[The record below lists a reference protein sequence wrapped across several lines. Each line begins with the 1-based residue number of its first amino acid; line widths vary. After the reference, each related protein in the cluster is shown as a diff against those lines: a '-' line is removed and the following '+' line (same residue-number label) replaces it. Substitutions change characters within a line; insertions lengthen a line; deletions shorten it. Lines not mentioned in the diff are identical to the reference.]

1 MAKIQIFRIRLRLR
15 FRINTHNK
23 RDPFERWVFGST
35 LGVALNTKSERM
47 AGEKR
52 LIRTRNIGFMAH
64 IDAGKTTVTERVLFY
79 TKKIHRMGEVHDG
92 TAVMDWMPQEQ
103 ERGITITSAVT
114 TVEWKGRTTH
124 IIDTPGHVDFT
135 IEVER
140 SLRVLDGVIAIFSAV
155 EGVEP
160 QSETVWHQAD
170 KYGVPKLAFINKM
183 DRVGADFFATVRMM
197 IGRLG
202 TNPLVVQVPMG
213 REDQFIGVIDLIR
226 MKGIVWD
233 EHSLGVEYKE
243 ISIPPELGDEVTLH
257 RSKLIES
264 LAELDDHLTE
274 KYLNGEE
281 ISESEMKG
289 VLRKATISLKAVPV
303 LCGAALR
310 NQGIQPL
317 IDAIVD
323 YLPSPLDVPPVEG
336 TNPITGEKVIRMAKD
351 EELFTALAF
360 KIMMDEGR
368 KLVYIRIYSG
378 VLKVGTEVYNPRL
391 KKGEKISRIFQ
402 MHAHQRNRVEEA
414 KTGEIVAV
422 MGLKET
428 TTGDTLCDRGHPI
441 LLEPIDFYRPVMS
454 VAVEPKTNQD
464 QERLTESLEKLSE
477 EDPTFHV
484 RFDED
489 TGQTIISG
497 MGELHL
503 DVLVNRLLAEYHVGV
518 NVGRPQV
525 MYRETVEKEV
535 EASARF
541 MKEME
546 EVKHFA
552 EVFLRISPNGRG
564 KGIEFHSEIQERA
577 LPPGGLLSV
586 EEGVREASTGGVI
599 MGYPLTDLRVTLI
612 KANVDPDHPSLLA
625 LKIATSNALREGCRK
640 AQPVLLEPMMEVN
653 IIVPEEF
660 MGEVVGDLK
669 ARKSSVEAITPKGKV
684 TLIKAISP
692 LTRMFGYSTDLRSL
706 TQGRGTFTMQFSRYD
721 KAIS

>member
-1 MAKIQIFRIRLRLR
+1 
-15 FRINTHNK
+15 
-23 RDPFERWVFGST
+23 
-35 LGVALNTKSERM
+35 M

-52 LIRTRNIGFMAH
+52 LARTRNIGFMAH

-79 TKKIHRMGEVHDG
+79 TKKTHRMGEVDDG
-92 TAVMDWMPQEQ
+92 TATMDWMQQEQ

-114 TVEWKGRTTH
+114 VVEWKGSTIH

-140 SLRVLDGVIAIFSAV
+140 SLRVLDGTIAIFSAV

-170 KYGVPKLAFINKM
+170 KYRVPKLAFINKM
-183 DRVGADFFATVRMM
+183 DRIGSDFFGTVKMM
-197 IGRLG
+197 VERLG
-202 TNPLVVQVPMG
+202 ANPLITQIPIG
-213 REDQFIGVIDLIR
+213 AEDRFIGVVDLIR
-226 MKGIVWD
+226 SKGIVWD
-233 EHSLGVEYKE
+233 EHSLGIEFKE
-243 ISIPPELGDEVTLH
+243 ISIPKEMEREASLY

-264 LAELDDHLTE
+264 IAELDEPLTE

-281 ISESEMKG
+281 ISESEMKAA
-289 VLRKATISLKAVPV
+289 LRRATISMKAIPV

-317 IDAIVD
+317 MDAIVD
-323 YLPSPLDVPPVEG
+323 YLPSPLDISLVEG
-336 TNPITGEKVIRMAKD
+336 TNPVTGEKEKRMAKD
-351 EELFTALAF
+351 EEPFTALAF
-360 KIMMDEGR
+360 KVMMDEGR

-391 KKGEKISRIFQ
+391 KRGEKISRIFQ
-402 MHAHQRNRVEEA
+402 MHAHQRTRVEEA
-414 KTGEIVAV
+414 KAGEIVAV

-428 TTGDTLCDRGHPI
+428 TTGDTLCDRSHPI
-441 LLEPIDFYRPVMS
+441 LLEPIDFYKPVMS
-454 VAVEPKTNQD
+454 IAVEPKTNQD
-464 QERLTESLEKLSE
+464 QEKLTECLEKLSE
-477 EDPTFHV
+477 EDPTFLV
-484 RFDED
+484 RLDED

-503 DVLVNRLLAEYHVGV
+503 DVLVNRLLTEYHLEV

-525 MYRETVEKEV
+525 VYRETIEKEV
-535 EASARF
+535 EASAKF
-541 MKEME
+541 MKEMD

-552 EVFLRISPNGRG
+552 EVFLRISPNRRG
-564 KGIEFHSEIQERA
+564 KGIEFHSEMPEKT
-577 LPPGGLLSV
+577 LSPEGFLSV
-586 EEGVREASTGGVI
+586 EDGVRESSTVGVI
-599 MGYPLTDLRVTLI
+599 LGYPMTDLRVTLL
-612 KANVDPDHPSLLA
+612 KANTDPNHPSTLA
-625 LKIATSNALREGCRK
+625 LKIASSNALREGCRK
-640 AQPVLLEPMMEVN
+640 AQPVLMEPMMEVN

-684 TLIKAISP
+684 TMIKAISP

-706 TQGRGTFTMQFSRYD
+706 TQGRGTFSMQFSHYD
-721 KAIS
+721 KMIS

>member
-1 MAKIQIFRIRLRLR
+1 
-15 FRINTHNK
+15 
-23 RDPFERWVFGST
+23 
-35 LGVALNTKSERM
+35 M

-92 TAVMDWMPQEQ
+92 TTVMDWMEQEQ

-114 TVEWKGRTTH
+114 TVEWKGSIIH

-170 KYGVPKLAFINKM
+170 KYGVPKVAFVNKM
-183 DRVGADFFATVRMM
+183 DRIGADFFGTVKMM
-197 IGRLG
+197 VDRLG
-202 TNPLVVQVPMG
+202 ANPLIIQIPIG
-213 REDQFIGVIDLIR
+213 AEDQFIGVIDLIR
-226 MKGIVWD
+226 LKGIVWD
-233 EHSLGVEYKE
+233 EHSLGIDFKE
-243 ISIPPELGDEVTLH
+243 ISIPKELKEEALH
-257 RSKLIES
+257 CRSKLIES
-264 LAELDDHLTE
+264 IAELDDHLME

-289 VLRKATISLKAVPV
+289 ALRKGTISMKCVPV

-323 YLPSPLDVPPVEG
+323 YLPSPIDVPPVEG
-336 TNPITGEKVIRMAKD
+336 TNPETGEGARRMAKD
-351 EELFTALAF
+351 EEPFTALAF
-360 KIMMDEGR
+360 KIMMDQGR
-368 KLVYIRIYSG
+368 KLAYIRIYSG
-378 VLKVGTEVYNPRL
+378 VLKVGREVYNPRL

-402 MHAHQRNRVEEA
+402 MHANQRTRVEEA

-422 MGLKET
+422 MGLKDT
-428 TTGDTLCDRGHPI
+428 STGDTLCDPIHPI
-441 LLEPIDFYRPVMS
+441 ILEPIDFYKPVMS
-454 VAVEPKTNQD
+454 VAVEPRTNLD
-464 QERLTESLEKLSE
+464 QEKLAESLEKLSE

-484 RFDED
+484 KFDED

-503 DVLVNRLLAEYHVGV
+503 DVLVQRLLSEYRLEV

-525 MYRETVEKEV
+525 VYRETVEREA
-535 EASARF
+535 EASAKFLR
-541 MKEME
+541 EME

-564 KGIEFHSEIQERA
+564 KGIEFYSEVPEGT
-577 LPPGGLLSV
+577 LPPEGLVSI
-586 EEGVREASTGGVI
+586 EEGIREASTVGVI
-599 MGYPLTDLRVTLI
+599 MGYPLTDLIVTLL
-612 KANVDPDHPSLLA
+612 KANVDPNHPSPLA
-625 LKIATSNALREGCRK
+625 LKIASSNALRDGCRK

-653 IIVPEEF
+653 IIAPEEF

-684 TLIKAISP
+684 TLIRAISP

-706 TQGRGTFTMQFSRYD
+706 TQGRGTFSMQFSRYD
-721 KAIS
+721 KVIS

>member
-1 MAKIQIFRIRLRLR
+1 
-15 FRINTHNK
+15 
-23 RDPFERWVFGST
+23 
-35 LGVALNTKSERM
+35 M

-52 LIRTRNIGFMAH
+52 LARTRNIGFMAH

-79 TKKIHRMGEVHDG
+79 TKKIHRMGEVDDG
-92 TAVMDWMPQEQ
+92 TAVMDWMQQEQ

-114 TVEWKGRTTH
+114 TVEWKGSIIH

-140 SLRVLDGVIAIFSAV
+140 SLRVLDGAIGIFSAV

-170 KYGVPKLAFINKM
+170 KYRVPKLAFVNKI
-183 DRVGADFFATVRMM
+183 DRIGADFFSTVKM
-197 IGRLG
+197 IVERLG
-202 TNPLVVQVPMG
+202 ANPLILQIPIGM
-213 REDQFIGVIDLIR
+213 EDRFIGVVDLIR

-233 EHSLGVEYKE
+233 EHNLGVEFRE
-243 ISIPPELGDEVTLH
+243 VSIPQELREEAIIY

-264 LAELDDHLTE
+264 LAELDDHLME
-274 KYLNGEE
+274 KYLDGEE
-281 ISESEMKG
+281 ISESELKAA
-289 VLRKATISLKAVPV
+289 LRKATISMKAVPV

-323 YLPSPLDVPPVEG
+323 YLPSPLDIPPVEG
-336 TNPITGEKVIRMAKD
+336 TSPLTGERERRVAKD
-351 EELFTALAF
+351 EEPFTALAF
-360 KIMMDEGR
+360 KVMMDEGR
-368 KLVYIRIYSG
+368 KLIYIRIYSG
-378 VLKVGTEVYNPRL
+378 VFKVGMEVYNPRL
-391 KKGEKISRIFQ
+391 KRSEKISRIFQ
-402 MHAHQRNRVEEA
+402 MHAHQRNRVEEV

-428 TTGDTLCDRGHPI
+428 TTGDTLCDRDHPI
-441 LLEPIDFYRPVMS
+441 LLEPIDFYKPVMS
-454 VAVEPKTNQD
+454 VAVEPRTNRD
-464 QERLTESLEKLSE
+464 QEKLSESLEKLSE

-484 RFDED
+484 KFDED

-503 DVLVNRLLAEYHVGV
+503 DVLVNRLLTEYHLGV

-525 MYRETVEKEV
+525 VYRETVAKEA
-535 EASARF
+535 EASAKF
-541 MKEME
+541 MKEMD

-564 KGIEFHSEIQERA
+564 KGIDFYSEVPAGTLTPEGI
-577 LPPGGLLSV
+577 SSI
-586 EEGVREASTGGVI
+586 EEGVREASTVGVV
-599 MGYPLTDLRVTLI
+599 MGYPMTDLRVTLL
-612 KANVDPDHPSLLA
+612 KAHTDEDHPSQIA
-625 LKIATSNALREGCRK
+625 LKIASFNALREGCRK
-640 AQPVLLEPMMEVN
+640 AQPVLMEPMMEVN
-653 IIVPEEF
+653 IIISEEF

-669 ARKSSVEAITPKGKV
+669 ARKSSVEAITPKGKI

-706 TQGRGTFTMQFSRYD
+706 TQGRGTFSIQFSHYD
-721 KAIS
+721 KVIT

>member
-1 MAKIQIFRIRLRLR
+1 
-15 FRINTHNK
+15 
-23 RDPFERWVFGST
+23 
-35 LGVALNTKSERM
+35 M

-79 TKKIHRMGEVHDG
+79 TKKTHRMGEVDDG
-92 TAVMDWMPQEQ
+92 TAIMDWMQQEQ

-114 TVEWKGRTTH
+114 TVEWKGNAIH

-140 SLRVLDGVIAIFSAV
+140 SLRVLDGTIAIFSAV
-155 EGVEP
+155 EGVES

-170 KYGVPKLAFINKM
+170 KYRVPKMAFVNKM
-183 DRVGADFFATVRMM
+183 DRIGSNFFGTVKMM
-197 IGRLG
+197 VDRLG
-202 TNPLVVQVPMG
+202 ANPLITQIPIGV
-213 REDQFIGVIDLIR
+213 EDRFIGVIDLIR
-226 MKGIVWD
+226 WKGIVWD
-233 EHSLGVEYKE
+233 EHSLGTEFKE
-243 ISIPPELGDEVTLH
+243 ISIPKEMEQEAFLY

-264 LAELDDHLTE
+264 IVELDELLIE

-281 ISESEMKG
+281 LSESEMQAA
-289 VLRKATISLKAVPV
+289 LRKATISMKAVPV
-303 LCGAALR
+303 FCGAALR

-323 YLPSPLDVPPVEG
+323 YLPSPLDIPPIEG
-336 TNPITGEKVIRMAKD
+336 TNPVTEERETRIAKD
-351 EELFTALAF
+351 EESFTALAF
-360 KIMMDEGR
+360 KVMMDEGR

-378 VLKVGTEVYNPRL
+378 VLKVGMEVYNPRL

-402 MHAHQRNRVEEA
+402 MHSHQRNRVEEA
-414 KTGEIVAV
+414 KAGEIVAV

-428 TTGDTLCDRGHPI
+428 TTGDTLCDRSHPI
-441 LLEPIDFYRPVMS
+441 LLEPIDFYKPVMS
-454 VAVEPKTNQD
+454 VAVEPKTNRD
-464 QERLTESLEKLSE
+464 QEKLNESLEKLSE

-484 RFDED
+484 KLDED

-503 DVLVNRLLAEYHVGV
+503 DVLVNRLLTEYHLEV

-525 MYRETVEKEV
+525 VYRETIEKEV
-535 EASARF
+535 ETSAKF

-552 EVFLRISPNGRG
+552 EVFLRISPNRRG
-564 KGIEFHSEIQERA
+564 KGIEFHSEAPEGT
-577 LPPGGLLSV
+577 LPPEGLLPV
-586 EEGVREASTGGVI
+586 EEGMRESSKVGVI
-599 MGYPLTDLRVTLI
+599 LGYPMTDLRVSLL
-612 KANVDPDHPSLLA
+612 KVNVDPNHPSTLA
-625 LKIATSNALREGCRK
+625 LKIASSNALREGCRK
-640 AQPVLLEPMMEVN
+640 AQPVLMEPMMEVN

-684 TLIKAISP
+684 TMIKAISP

-706 TQGRGTFTMQFSRYD
+706 TQGRGTFSMQFSHYD
-721 KAIS
+721 KMIS

>member
-1 MAKIQIFRIRLRLR
+1 
-15 FRINTHNK
+15 
-23 RDPFERWVFGST
+23 
-35 LGVALNTKSERM
+35 M

-52 LIRTRNIGFMAH
+52 LARVRNIGFMAH

-79 TKKIHRMGEVHDG
+79 TKKTHRMGEVDDG
-92 TAVMDWMPQEQ
+92 TATMDWMLQEQ

-114 TVEWKGRTTH
+114 AVEWKGNTIH

-140 SLRVLDGVIAIFSAV
+140 SLRVLDGTIAIFSAV

-170 KYGVPKLAFINKM
+170 KYRVPKMAFVNKM
-183 DRVGADFFATVRMM
+183 DRIGSDFFGTVKMM
-197 IGRLG
+197 VDRLG
-202 TNPLVVQVPMG
+202 ANPLITQIPIG
-213 REDQFIGVIDLIR
+213 AEDRFIGVIDLVR
-226 MKGIVWD
+226 SKGIVWD
-233 EHSLGVEYKE
+233 EHSLGMEFKE
-243 ISIPPELGDEVTLH
+243 VSIPKEMEQEASLY

-264 LAELDDHLTE
+264 ISELDEHLMD
-274 KYLNGEE
+274 KYLAGEE
-281 ISESEMKG
+281 ISESEVKAA
-289 VLRKATISLKAVPV
+289 LRKATISMKAVPV

-317 IDAIVD
+317 IDAIVN
-323 YLPSPLDVPPVEG
+323 YLPSPLDIPPVEG
-336 TNPITGEKVIRMAKD
+336 THSITGEREIRTAKD
-351 EELFTALAF
+351 EESFAALAF
-360 KIMMDEGR
+360 KVMMDEGR

-378 VLKVGTEVYNPRL
+378 VLKVGAEIYNPRL

-402 MHAHQRNRVEEA
+402 MHAHQRTRVEEA

-422 MGLKET
+422 MGLKGT
-428 TTGDTLCDRGHPI
+428 TTGDTLCDRSRPI
-441 LLEPIDFYRPVMS
+441 FLEPIDFYKPVMS
-454 VAVEPKTNQD
+454 VAVEPRTSRD
-464 QERLTESLEKLSE
+464 QEKLTESLEKLSE

-484 RFDED
+484 KLDED

-503 DVLVNRLLAEYHVGV
+503 DVLVNRLLTEYHLEV

-525 MYRETVEKEV
+525 VYRETIEKEV
-535 EASARF
+535 EASAKF

-552 EVFLRISPNGRG
+552 EVFLRISPNRRG
-564 KGIEFHSEIQERA
+564 KGIEFHSEVPKGS
-577 LPPGGLLSV
+577 LPSEGLSSV
-586 EEGVREASTGGVI
+586 EEGIRESSTVGVI
-599 MGYPLTDLRVTLI
+599 LGYPMTDLRVTLL
-612 KANVDPDHPSLLA
+612 KANVDPVHPSALA
-625 LKIATSNALREGCRK
+625 LKIASSNALREGCRK
-640 AQPVLLEPMMEVN
+640 AQPVLMEPMMEVN

-669 ARKSSVEAITPKGKV
+669 ARKSSVEAITPKGRV
-684 TLIKAISP
+684 TMIQALSP

-706 TQGRGTFTMQFSRYD
+706 TQGRGTFSMQFSHYD
-721 KAIS
+721 KMIS

>member
-1 MAKIQIFRIRLRLR
+1 
-15 FRINTHNK
+15 
-23 RDPFERWVFGST
+23 
-35 LGVALNTKSERM
+35 
-47 AGEKR
+47 
-52 LIRTRNIGFMAH
+52 MAH

-79 TKKIHRMGEVHDG
+79 TKKIHRMGEVHEG
-92 TAVMDWMPQEQ
+92 TAVMDWMQQEQ

-114 TVEWKGRTTH
+114 TVEWKGSIIH

-170 KYGVPKLAFINKM
+170 KYGVPKLAFVNKM
-183 DRVGADFFATVRMM
+183 DRIGADFFGTVKMM
-197 IGRLG
+197 AERLG
-202 TNPLVVQVPMG
+202 AHPLIVQIPMG
-213 REDQFIGVIDLIR
+213 MEDRFIGAVDLIR
-226 MKGIVWD
+226 LKGIVWD
-233 EHSLGVEYKE
+233 EHSLGAEFREV
-243 ISIPPELGDEVTLH
+243 SIPKELQDEALLH

-264 LAELDDHLTE
+264 LAELDDRLTE
-274 KYLNGEE
+274 KYLNGDE
-281 ISESEMKG
+281 ITESEIRST
-289 VLRKATISLKAVPV
+289 LRKATISMRAVPV

-336 TNPITGEKVIRMAKD
+336 TNPVTEETVTRVAKD
-351 EELFTALAF
+351 EEHFTALAF
-360 KIMMDEGR
+360 KVMMDEGR
-368 KLVYIRIYSG
+368 KVVYIRIYSG
-378 VLKVGTEVYNPRL
+378 IVKVGTEVYNPRL
-391 KKGEKISRIFQ
+391 RKGEKISRIFQ
-402 MHAHQRNRVEEA
+402 MHAHQRTRVEEA

-428 TTGDTLCDRGHPI
+428 TTGDTLCGRGHPI

-464 QERLTESLEKLSE
+464 QEKLVESLEKLSE
-477 EDPTFHV
+477 EDPTFHAK
-484 RFDED
+484 FDED
-489 TGQTIISG
+489 TGQMIISG

-503 DVLVNRLLAEYHVGV
+503 DVLVSRLFTEYNLSV

-525 MYRETVEKEV
+525 VYRETVEKEG
-535 EASARF
+535 EASAKF
-541 MKEME
+541 LKELE
-546 EVKHFA
+546 DTRHFA

-564 KGIEFHSEIQERA
+564 KGIEFHSEVPQGNLSPED
-577 LPPGGLLSV
+577 LLSV
-586 EEGVREASTGGVI
+586 EEGIREGSNGGVI
-599 MGYPLTDLRVTLI
+599 MGYPLTDLRVNLL
-612 KANVDPDHPSLLA
+612 KANIDPDRPSLLA
-625 LKIATSNALREGCRK
+625 LKIASSNALREGCRK

-653 IIVPEEF
+653 VIVPEEF

-669 ARKSSVEAITPKGKV
+669 ARKSMVEAITPKGRV
-684 TLIKAISP
+684 ALIKATTP

-706 TQGRGTFTMQFSRYD
+706 TQGRGTFSMQFSRYD

>member
-1 MAKIQIFRIRLRLR
+1 
-15 FRINTHNK
+15 
-23 RDPFERWVFGST
+23 
-35 LGVALNTKSERM
+35 
-47 AGEKR
+47 
-52 LIRTRNIGFMAH
+52 
-64 IDAGKTTVTERVLFY
+64 
-79 TKKIHRMGEVHDG
+79 MGEVHDG
-92 TAVMDWMPQEQ
+92 TTVMDWMQQEQ

-114 TVEWKGRTTH
+114 AVEWKGSTIH

-170 KYGVPKLAFINKM
+170 KYGVPKLAFVNKM
-183 DRVGADFFATVRMM
+183 DRIGADFFGTVKM
-197 IGRLG
+197 IVERLG
-202 TNPLVVQVPMG
+202 ANPLIIQIPIGV
-213 REDQFIGVIDLIR
+213 EDQFIGVIDLIR
-226 MKGIVWD
+226 LKGIVWD
-233 EHSLGVEYKE
+233 EHSLGVDFKE
-243 ISIPPELGDEVTLH
+243 IFIPKELKEEALH
-257 RSKLIES
+257 YRSKLIES
-264 LAELDDHLTE
+264 IAEVDDHLME

-281 ISESEMKG
+281 ISGSEMKAA
-289 VLRKATISLKAVPV
+289 LRKGTISMKAVPV

-336 TNPITGEKVIRMAKD
+336 TNPVTGERARRMTED
-351 EELFTALAF
+351 EEPFAALAF
-360 KIMMDEGR
+360 KVVMDQGR
-368 KLVYIRIYSG
+368 KLVYVRIYSG
-378 VLKVGTEVYNPRL
+378 VFKVGKEVYNPRL

-402 MHAHQRNRVEEA
+402 MHANQRTRVEEA

-422 MGLKET
+422 MGLKDT
-428 TTGDTLCDRGHPI
+428 TTGDTLCDPIHPI
-441 LLEPIDFYRPVMS
+441 ILEPIDFYKPVIS
-454 VAVEPKTNQD
+454 VAVEPRTNRD
-464 QERLTESLEKLSE
+464 QEKLTESLEKLSE

-484 RFDED
+484 KFDED

-503 DVLVNRLLAEYHVGV
+503 DVLVNRLLSEYHLEV

-525 MYRETVEKEV
+525 VYRETVEKEA
-535 EASARF
+535 EASAKF
-541 MKEME
+541 LKEME

-552 EVFLRISPNGRG
+552 EVFLHISPNGRG
-564 KGIEFHSEIQERA
+564 KGIEFDSEAPEGI
-577 LPPGGLLSV
+577 LPAEGLLSI
-586 EEGVREASTGGVI
+586 EEGIREASTVGVV
-599 MGYPLTDLRVTLI
+599 MGYPLTDLRVILL
-612 KANVDPDHPSLLA
+612 KANVDPNHPSPLA
-625 LKIATSNALREGCRK
+625 LKIASSNALREGCRK

-653 IIVPEEF
+653 IITPEEF

-669 ARKSSVEAITPKGKV
+669 VRKSSVEAIAPKGKV
-684 TLIKAISP
+684 TLIRAISP

-706 TQGRGTFTMQFSRYD
+706 TQGRGTFSMQFSHYD